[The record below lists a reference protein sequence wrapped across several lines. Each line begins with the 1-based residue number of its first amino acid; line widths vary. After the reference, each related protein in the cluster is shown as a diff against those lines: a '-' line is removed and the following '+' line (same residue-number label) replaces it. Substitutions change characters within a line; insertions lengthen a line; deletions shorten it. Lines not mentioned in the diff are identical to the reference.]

1 MKACILA
8 GGEGRRLR
16 PLTSHL
22 PKPMVPLLGKPL
34 LHRIVKQLR
43 AEGIRDMALTLMY
56 LPDVIRDFLGDGSA
70 YDASFFYAVEKEPMG
85 TAGGVRACAD
95 FLRGDDC
102 LVISGDAVFDF
113 DLAQAFRFHR
123 EHGAD
128 VTIILNRQD
137 NPTEYGLV
145 QTDAD
150 GRIQRFAEKPAWSEV
165 FTNVVN
171 TGIYLLAPSVLER
184 IPTGQPF
191 DFSKDLFP
199 MLLKEGARL
208 YGCELNGYWCDI
220 GDTAAY
226 LRCSLD
232 ALNGRVRLANADEAM
247 MEAAPGVWTAQ
258 GKACPAGVTFEGPV
272 WLQTG
277 AVVLPGAHVGPNV
290 WLGAGAY
297 VGENSIVSDSVVDGT
312 LSAHSEAEGAI
323 VCAGSCVG
331 SGSVLC
337 RGAVLGSGVRLGE
350 NCYVSSG
357 VRIYPDIAVPPSS
370 VVRATLTAG
379 GTQSAVFEEDAITG
393 TFGCGLSPELVSA
406 IGSACAELPGVNRA
420 ALGCSGGADTQSL
433 MQSMLGGMTSAGIQ
447 VLIHDV
453 PFAAGAA
460 AMPNLLGVPLSVFL
474 DSGDELSIRMYAG
487 DGRPI
492 PHAWQRRLE
501 GAVARGEYRRVPSIS
516 AGRMQPILGGTTLYA
531 AAVACPKSARK
542 LKAAVH
548 GHHPAAS
555 ALMEAL
561 RISGFDLPV
570 PPALCYDGLTLSIS
584 RDGFY
589 LTVADGSCR
598 LSCQE
603 SASIVLLTAM
613 LETPGMTLALPED
626 APEAYEQM
634 AIQNGAS
641 VIRLGRDGRRAA
653 ELYAAQP
660 FTHDAIGGAVMLISF
675 LESSGTTIQAL
686 KPLIPSFGTH
696 VMELDSPCEKSDLM
710 RMLAEKMKPEESD
723 VRGGMTFRQNGGTI
737 RVTPSAKRSA
747 LKILAEGF
755 SEEIAREIAVDFAE
769 RAGRIAGGKSEKNR
783 KADGKF
789 D

>member
-43 AEGIRDMALTLMY
+43 ADGIRDMALTLMY
-56 LPDVIRDFLGDGSA
+56 LPDVIRDSLGDGSA
-70 YDASFFYAVEKEPMG
+70 YDASFYYAVEKEPMG

-113 DLAQAFRFHR
+113 DLTQAFRFHR

-145 QTDAD
+145 QTDSD

-184 IPTGQPF
+184 IPAGQPF

-208 YGCELNGYWCDI
+208 YGCELSGYWCDI

-226 LRCSLD
+226 LCCSLD
-232 ALNGRVRLANADEAM
+232 ALNGRVRLTHTDEAM
-247 MEAAPGVWTAQ
+247 TEAAPGVFVAQ

-272 WLQTG
+272 CLQAG

-297 VGENSIVSDSVVDGT
+297 VGENCVVSDSVVDGT

-379 GTQSAVFEEDAITG
+379 GIQSAVFEEDAITG

-406 IGSACAELPGVNRA
+406 IGSACAELPGIQRA

-433 MQSMLGGMTSAGIQ
+433 MQSMLGGMTSAGIH

-460 AMPNLLGVPLSVFL
+460 AMPGLLGVPLSVFL
-474 DSGDELSIRMYAG
+474 ESGDELSIRIYAG

-492 PHAWQRRLE
+492 SHAWQRKLE

-516 AGRMQPILGGTTLYA
+516 AGRMQAVLGGTTLYA
-531 AAVACPKSARK
+531 AAAAYPKSARK
-542 LKAAVH
+542 LKVAVH

-589 LTVADGSCR
+589 LTVADGTCR

-603 SASIVLLTAM
+603 SASMVLLAAM
-613 LETPGMTLALPED
+613 LETPGITLALPEE

-634 AIQNGAS
+634 AIQNGAN

-660 FTHDAIGGAVMLISF
+660 FTHDAIAGAVMLISF

-686 KPLIPSFGTH
+686 KPLVPSFGTH
-696 VMELDSPCEKSDLM
+696 TMELDSPCEKSDLM
-710 RMLAEKMKPEESD
+710 RMLAEKMQPETSD
-723 VRGGMTFRQNGGTI
+723 GRGGMTFRQSNGTI

-769 RAGRIAGGKSEKNR
+769 RAGRIADGKSEQNPKTDE
-783 KADGKF
+783 KSG
-789 D
+789 